1 MTVTPAT
8 AAALSQSRILRLW
21 LPLAGTWLM
30 VASEGPIL
38 AAVIARL
45 PDPKPNLA
53 AWGVALAV
61 AMVVEAP
68 VIMLL
73 SAATALVHDRGSLL
87 RLRRFTH
94 GLNALLTATMLLL
107 LVPSLFEFVS
117 ERLLGLPEDV
127 GQRTH
132 LTLLLLLPWPA
143 AIGYR
148 RFYQGILIRRGLTR
162 LVAYGTVVRLSTM
175 ATIALLGAS
184 TGRLEGAAVGGLAL
198 SAGVVTEA
206 AAARWMSWRCV
217 NEVLR
222 AGDRPLADDPTRSL
236 APLAT
241 FYWPLAT
248 TSFLGL
254 GIQPLVTFFIGHG
267 RAPLESLAV
276 LPVVN
281 ALVFLPRSLAFA
293 LQEVGIALIGERQE
307 GYPALRRFA
316 VGLSVALGVAFLL
329 VVWTPLAGLWFGPVS
344 GLPAEL
350 AQLALLPVRILALLP
365 VLTVIQSLQRAVMV
379 HSRRTAPVTWATG
392 LEVFVVALVLV
403 VTILWLDL
411 VGAVAAAVALMV
423 GRLAANLALA
433 VPTRQALETKR
444 SRA

>member
-1 MTVTPAT
+1 MTVTPVA

-30 VASEGPIL
+30 IASEGPIL

-45 PDPKPNLA
+45 PDPTPNLA
-53 AWGVALAV
+53 AYGVALAV

-94 GLNALLTATMLLL
+94 GLNALLSASMLLL
-107 LVPSLFEFVS
+107 LVPPVFGFVS
-117 ERLLGLPEDV
+117 ERMLGLPADV

-162 LVAYGTVVRLSTM
+162 LVAYGTVLRLSTM
-175 ATIALLGAS
+175 AATALLAATS
-184 TGRLEGAAVGGLAL
+184 GRLEGAAVGGLAL
-198 SAGVVTEA
+198 SAGVVAEA
-206 AAARWMSWRCV
+206 AAARWMSWRSV
-217 NEVLR
+217 SDLLR
-222 AGDRPLADDPTRSL
+222 AGDRPLADDPTRAL
-236 APLAT
+236 AHLAT

-316 VGLSVALGVAFLL
+316 AGLSVALGVAFLL

-344 GLPAEL
+344 GLPTEL
-350 AQLALLPVRILALLP
+350 ARLALLPARILALLP

-379 HSRRTAPVTWATG
+379 HARRTAPVTWATG
-392 LEVFVVALVLV
+392 VEVFVVALVLV

-433 VPTRQALETKR
+433 APTRRALER
-444 SRA
+444 S